1 MDNTPHNSLAS
12 GTWNLIVFT
21 LLHFLVDTVAGQMSP
36 LWPALKQ
43 HYLLGEGGTFW
54 LLLIWTMATSFSQ
67 LGFGLLG
74 DSTVGRKL
82 VWLGPVVGAI
92 CLGCVGL
99 STSPI
104 VLCTL
109 LICGGLGIAAFHPEG
124 ATLAGNSWPTARSRS
139 ISIFAMGGF
148 LGQAAGPYCS
158 GLIVDRFGLSGL
170 SGGIAV
176 ALALILSLRF
186 AFRETPSVP
195 RSQAFDA
202 VHEAVQVLRKHY
214 VLVSLLV
221 LSGTLRVVAAS
232 GIPVALSYWLA
243 AKDFPKSEV
252 GLVQSC
258 FMAGIGLGGL
268 ASALF
273 VKPRTEQFALWLIP
287 TISVPFIALIPQLEG
302 LALKGATGVS
312 GLLIGI
318 ALPVFISYGQQLLP
332 ESQRVASSL
341 TMGVSWGTGGAIV
354 AALIDQCDRHQQ
366 FDFAFVGFSLT
377 VIASSLLG
385 LLLPRVAHKTSIDE
399 SKS

>member
-1 MDNTPHNSLAS
+1 MSNSSQNSLAS

-43 HYLLGEGGTFW
+43 HYLIGAGGTFW

-74 DSTVGRKL
+74 DSSAGRWL

-99 STSPI
+99 STSPV
-104 VLCTL
+104 VLIAL

-148 LGQAAGPYCS
+148 FGQAAGPYCS
-158 GLIVDRFGLSGL
+158 GLIVDRFGISGL
-170 SGGIAV
+170 SSGIAV
-176 ALALILSLRF
+176 ALLLILLLRL
-186 AFRETPSVP
+186 AFRDTQPVP
-195 RSQAFDA
+195 RSQGFDA
-202 VHEAVQVLRKHY
+202 IQEAVQVLRQHHVI
-214 VLVSLLV
+214 VLLLV
-221 LSGTLRVVAAS
+221 LSGTLRVVAAA
-232 GIPVALSYWLA
+232 GVPVALSYWLA
-243 AKDFPKSEV
+243 AKEFSKSEV

-268 ASALF
+268 MSALF
-273 VKPRTEQFALWLIP
+273 VRPRFERLTLWLIP
-287 TISVPFIALIPQLEG
+287 MLSVPFIATIPQLEG
-302 LALKGATGVS
+302 LSLKGATGAS

-332 ESQRVASSL
+332 ESRRVASSL
-341 TMGVSWGTGGAIV
+341 TMGVSWGTGGAVV
-354 AALIDQCDRHQQ
+354 AALIDLCDRHQK
-366 FDFAFVGFSLT
+366 FDSAFVGFSIA
-377 VIASSLLG
+377 VIASSGLC
-385 LLLPRVAHKTSIDE
+385 LLLPRVSPTRSE
-399 SKS
+399 R